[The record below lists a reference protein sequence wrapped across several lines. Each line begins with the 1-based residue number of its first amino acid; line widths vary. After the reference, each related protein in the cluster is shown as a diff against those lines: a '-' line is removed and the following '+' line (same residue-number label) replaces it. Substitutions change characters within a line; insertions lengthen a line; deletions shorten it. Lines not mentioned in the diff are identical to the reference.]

1 MLVSVKFQLKETNV
15 SAVVILCLHLRKH
28 MKTLQKYHLF
38 HVSVDVFQTTEC
50 VMETAETLQTVPEID
65 ISFMFPLLA
74 EIIYAL
80 VNLFLLLL
88 PETHNYHMHGR

>member
-1 MLVSVKFQLKETNV
+1 MFTFAETHENV
-15 SAVVILCLHLRKH
+15 AEI
-28 MKTLQKYHLF
+28 YLF
-38 HVSVDVFQTTEC
+38 HVSVDVLRTTEC
-50 VMETAETLQTVPEID
+50 VMETAETQETVPETD
-65 ISFMFPLLA
+65 ISFMFPLLT